1 MIKIL
6 IVDDEKGVTDTL
18 KGFFKEQGFS
28 SMGAYSGEKAMSIVK
43 KDAPNIVILDVK
55 MEGMDG
61 LEVLTNVKKID
72 EKIKVIMLSA
82 IEKRETVHD
91 AFDMGAE
98 EYIFKPFKLQTLS
111 EIVQDKVQQIRENK
125 SL

>member
-18 KGFFKEQGFS
+18 KDFFKEQGFF
-28 SMGAYSGEKAMSIVK
+28 SMGAYTGEKAVSIVK
-43 KDAPNIVILDVK
+43 KDSPNIVILDVK
-55 MEGMDG
+55 MDGMDG

-82 IEKRETVHD
+82 IEKRETVHN
-91 AFDMGAE
+91 AFDLGAE
-98 EYIFKPFKLQTLS
+98 EYIFKPFKLQTLN
-111 EIVQDKVQQIRENK
+111 EIVQDKVQLMQEK
-125 SL
+125 KFL

>member
-6 IVDDEKGVTDTL
+6 IVDDETGVTDTL
-18 KGFFKEQGFS
+18 KGFFADQGFS
-28 SMGAYSGEKAMSIVK
+28 SMGAYDGEKALSIVK
-43 KDAPNIVILDVK
+43 KDSPNIVILDIK

-82 IEKRETVHD
+82 VEKRETVHD
-91 AFDMGAE
+91 AFDLGAE
-98 EYIFKPFKLQTLS
+98 DYIFKPFRLQALS
-111 EIVQDKVQQIRENK
+111 EIVQDKVQQLREEK
-125 SL
+125 PL